1 MPDVTMPRLSDSMEE
16 ATIARWLVAEG
27 ERVTRGTELAEV
39 ETDKATVTFEAE
51 AEGVLEQLVG
61 EGDTVLLGGLVARI
75 VADGEQ
81 SGGAPAGAAP
91 GAGAPAA
98 AEAAAAP
105 TAAAAA
111 PALSSAPEEASPA
124 GNGGRPASSPLA
136 RRLAASLGVDLRGL
150 TGTGP
155 NGRIVRADVE
165 QAAQA
170 QAPAAAEPAT
180 PSAPASTDA
189 PAPAPAA
196 PAAPRLAPADADAGG
211 TKGAP
216 EQVAL
221 TRTQQLIARRM
232 AESRATV
239 PDFDVSIDVDMEE
252 AWALRARLKASAAE
266 GEVVPSLNDLVV
278 LACGRAL
285 AEQPNANASY
295 RDGAV
300 ERYARV
306 NVGVAIATP
315 DSLVVATVLDADS
328 SSLGAIARTTR
339 ALAAR
344 VRDGAVTPPELAG
357 ATFTV
362 SNLGMFGV
370 DAFTAVINPPQAA
383 ILAVG
388 AVKQR
393 AVVHEGELA
402 ARRTMTITLSTD
414 HRVLYGA
421 DAARFVARV
430 RELLEKP
437 LALLAG

>member
-16 ATIARWLVAEG
+16 AVIARWLVADG
-27 ERVTRGTELAEV
+27 ERVTAGTELAEV

-51 AEGVLEQLVG
+51 AEGVLQQLAR
-61 EGDTVLLGGLVARI
+61 EGDTVRLGGLVARI
-75 VADGEQ
+75 VGAGERADGDV
-81 SGGAPAGAAP
+81 
-91 GAGAPAA
+91 APAA
-98 AEAAAAP
+98 ADGVAARP
-105 TAAAAA
+105 TAPAAV
-111 PALSSAPEEASPA
+111 PA
-124 GNGGRPASSPLA
+124 GARPAASPLA
-136 RRLAASLGVDLRGL
+136 RRLAARLGVDLAAL

-155 NGRIVRADVE
+155 RGRIVRADVE
-165 QAAQA
+165 QAANG
-170 QAPAAAEPAT
+170 AA
-180 PSAPASTDA
+180 A
-189 PAPAPAA
+189 PAPAEAA
-196 PAAPRLAPADADAGG
+196 PLVEAPASAARAPSGADGA
-211 TKGAP
+211 KGAA
-216 EQVAL
+216 EQVDL

-232 AESRATV
+232 AASRATV
-239 PDFDVSIDVDMEE
+239 PDFDVSTDVDMEE
-252 AWALRARLKASAAE
+252 ASALREQLKAQAAE
-266 GEVVPSLNDLVV
+266 EEPVPSLNDLVV
-278 LACGRAL
+278 MACGRAL
-285 AEQPNANASY
+285 AEQPDANAAY

-315 DSLVVATVLDADS
+315 DSLVVATVFDADRR
-328 SSLGAIARTTR
+328 SLGAIARATR
-339 ALAAR
+339 ELATR

-388 AVKQR
+388 AVKPR
-393 AVVHEGELA
+393 PVVRDGELV
-402 ARRTMTITLSTD
+402 ARRTLTVTLSTD

-430 RELLEKP
+430 RELLERP

>member
-16 ATIARWLVAEG
+16 ATIARWLVADG
-27 ERVTRGTELAEV
+27 ERVTAGTELAEV

-51 AEGVLEQLVG
+51 AEGVLKQLAR
-61 EGDTVLLGGLVARI
+61 EGDTVPLGGLVARI
-75 VADGEQ
+75 AVAGEEAGDVAPGAAGAAAAQ
-81 SGGAPAGAAP
+81 PAASGGASG
-91 GAGAPAA
+91 GAGAQATPPAPA
-98 AEAAAAP
+98 TTAAP
-105 TAAAAA
+105 ST
-111 PALSSAPEEASPA
+111 
-124 GNGGRPASSPLA
+124 GGRPGASPLA
-136 RRLAASLGVDLRGL
+136 RRLAARLGVDLAGL

-155 NGRIVRADVE
+155 RGRIVRADVE
-165 QAAQA
+165 QAANG
-170 QAPAAAEPAT
+170 AAAPEPA
-180 PSAPASTDA
+180 SAAEA
-189 PAPAPAA
+189 PKAPAPAA
-196 PAAPRLAPADADAGG
+196 DGA
-211 TKGAP
+211 KGAA

-221 TRTQQLIARRM
+221 SRTQQLIARRM

-239 PDFDVSIDVDMEE
+239 PDFDVSADVDMEE
-252 AWALRARLKASAAE
+252 AWALRAQLKASAAE

-285 AEQPNANASY
+285 AEQPNANAAY
-295 RDGAV
+295 RDGAL

-315 DSLVVATVLDADS
+315 DSLVVATVFDADRR
-328 SSLGAIARTTR
+328 SLGAIARATR
-339 ALAAR
+339 ELAVR

-388 AVKQR
+388 AIKPR
-393 AVVHEGELA
+393 AVVRDGEVV

-414 HRVLYGA
+414 HRILYGA

-430 RELLEKP
+430 RELLERP
-437 LALLAG
+437 LALLTG

>member
-16 ATIARWLVAEG
+16 ATIARWLVADG
-27 ERVTRGTELAEV
+27 ERVTAGTELAEV

-51 AEGVLEQLVG
+51 AEGVLRQLAREG
-61 EGDTVLLGGLVARI
+61 ETVPLGGLVARI
-75 VADGEQ
+75 VGAGEEAG
-81 SGGAPAGAAP
+81 GGASGTAGAGAAP
-91 GAGAPAA
+91 PAAPAPPSPAVSGPSAPAPAA
-98 AEAAAAP
+98 PPPGA
-105 TAAAAA
+105 
-111 PALSSAPEEASPA
+111 
-124 GNGGRPASSPLA
+124 RPAASPLA
-136 RRLAASLGVDLRGL
+136 RRLAARLGVDLAAL

-155 NGRIVRADVE
+155 RGRIVRADVE
-165 QAAQA
+165 QAANGA
-170 QAPAAAEPAT
+170 AAAAPAAGAPAAAPAAAAAR
-180 PSAPASTDA
+180 APAE
-189 PAPAPAA
+189 
-196 PAAPRLAPADADAGG
+196 APADGA
-211 TKGAP
+211 KGAA
-216 EQVAL
+216 EQLAL

-239 PDFDVSIDVDMEE
+239 PDFDVSTDVDMEE
-252 AWALRARLKASAAE
+252 AWALRDQLKSSAAD

-295 RDGAV
+295 RDGAL

-306 NVGVAIATP
+306 NVGVAIAAP
-315 DSLVVATVLDADS
+315 DSLVVATVFDADRR
-328 SSLGAIARTTR
+328 SLGAIARATR
-339 ALAAR
+339 ELTVR
-344 VRDGAVTPPELAG
+344 VREGSITPPELAG

-370 DAFTAVINPPQAA
+370 DSFTAVINPPQAA

-388 AVKQR
+388 AVRQR
-393 AVVHEGELA
+393 AVVHDGELA

-421 DAARFVARV
+421 DAARFTARV
-430 RELLEKP
+430 RELLERP